1 MLLLPRMWSTDNI
14 EGYINF
20 LNYHNLLLKPEYS
33 EEKLTDI
40 QHNLEKLH
48 TAKKNWILADILHL
62 KEFENI

>member
-40 QHNLEKLH
+40 VAQFREATQQL
-48 TAKKNWILADILHL
+48 KKIGY
-62 KEFENI
+62 